1 MRQTDFFAACVTGC
15 ARRRSIVSE
24 RPNGGF
30 FFGAVLAVPGAQLF
44 AQVFAGAVRDRRRGP
59 VARRERY
66 RLRMRRIGI
75 LSSLACSSA
84 IALAGGHAARASDID
99 ALRALAGSS
108 GADAWPSPDIAWLPR
123 HDDPSRE
130 DLDSLPHE
138 WCAFSF
144 DPSVIH
150 AGALDESGPARE
162 GSTAARRFGAAGSWR
177 WQILGGGGTGTDS
190 ISNAQLGAGV
200 SWFVVDDLSIDVQAN
215 ADYFNQSGP
224 SAWGGD
230 VELLFRWHFLARD
243 TWSLYVDGG
252 CGLMWTSQDVPPD
265 SASFNFIPQAG
276 AGLTWEIASDT
287 RLMLGARWFHA
298 SNANTGSP
306 NPSYNG
312 VFVYAGVSF
321 GF

>member
-1 MRQTDFFAACVTGC
+1 MHRIDILSAITSC
-15 ARRRSIVSE
+15 
-24 RPNGGF
+24 
-30 FFGAVLAVPGAQLF
+30 GAVAV
-44 AQVFAGAVRDRRRGP
+44 
-59 VARRERY
+59 
-66 RLRMRRIGI
+66 
-75 LSSLACSSA
+75 
-84 IALAGGHAARASDID
+84 AGGHAAHGSDID
-99 ALRALAGSS
+99 ALRTLEAPSIASLVPPD
-108 GADAWPSPDIAWLPR
+108 DAVAMPQ
-123 HDDPSRE
+123 
-130 DLDSLPHE
+130 E
-138 WCAFSF
+138 WCAFAF
-144 DPSVIH
+144 DPSVID
-150 AGALDESGPARE
+150 AGALDESGQA
-162 GSTAARRFGAAGSWR
+162 SAAAAAAAAPRFGAAGSWR

-190 ISNAQLGAGV
+190 ISNAQLGVGV
-200 SWFVVDDLSIDVQAN
+200 SWFVVDDLSIDVQVN

-243 TWSLYVDGG
+243 TWSLYMDGG
-252 CGLMWTSQDVPPD
+252 CGLMWTSHDVPPD

-276 AGLTWEIASDT
+276 AGATWEIAADT